1 MAIRFKNGGDG
12 TTAEGAILVANPDE
26 FRDALNYQDE
36 NASTCIKYIELEA
49 DLDLNYSV
57 DWYYRMK
64 DIFNVN
70 ALKNISNSNVNRR
83 IIINGMGHSITNI
96 YVYPNCAVF
105 GTNSDNRQSGSAYGC
120 VFEINDITFEAII
133 QKGGGFFSGSQAR
146 QSWPES
152 QNYRM
157 LLIPRTNGCIFNIKF
172 DNSYDYSL
180 DYMYLFDYSV
190 NNYTSEG
197 GYSYA
202 RAINCIFNIYISA
215 QSVDHRPL
223 FKCSSGSQSDFGLM
237 TVFESC
243 EFRIRNNTDKL
254 ICIFELKDNTKFLID
269 NCAIFFADIKQ
280 YDDPDQRTS
289 KFSKGP
295 GYVQSSDVRHL
306 IGRYSSY
313 IGYVKA
319 LFYNSYIAAF
329 GNDFNSGHNDP
340 IYFWLDCTDT
350 NQIIPATSFY
360 DKSKIFIGAGYDDTT
375 AQTTGFSALTTT
387 QCKDKTTLSNIG
399 YLFAE
404 EV

>member
-1 MAIRFKNGGDG
+1 MAIRFKNGGTG
-12 TTAEGAILVANPDE
+12 QTAEGAILVANPDE
-26 FRDALNYQDE
+26 FRDALNYQNN
-36 NASTCIKYIELEA
+36 NASGNCFKYIELEA

-70 ALKNISNSNVNRR
+70 ALRNVSGSLDRKVV
-83 IIINGMGHSITNI
+83 INGMGHSITNI

-105 GTNSDNRQSGSAYGC
+105 GTNSDSRQSSSLYQC
-120 VFEINDITFEAII
+120 ILEINDITFEAII
-133 QKGGGFFSGSQAR
+133 QKGGGFFSGNSR

-152 QNYRM
+152 AGYR
-157 LLIPRTNGCIFNIKF
+157 LALIPRTNGCIFNIKF
-172 DNSYDYSL
+172 DNSYDYSTN
-180 DYMYLFDYSV
+180 YMYLFDYSTSV
-190 NNYTSEG
+190 YTLSTS
-197 GYSYA
+197 SYTYP
-202 RAINCIFNIYISA
+202 RAVNCIFNIYISA
-215 QSVDHRPL
+215 QSVNHRPL
-223 FKCSSGSQSDFGLM
+223 FKCNSDSTSDFGSM

-254 ICIFELKDNTKFLID
+254 ICIFQLMNNYKFLID

-280 YDDPDQRTS
+280 YDDPNQRTS
-289 KFSKGP
+289 SILFDDQYISAD
-295 GYVQSSDVRHL
+295 SRHL
-306 IGRYSSY
+306 IGRYENYSGY
-313 IGYVKA
+313 IKA

-329 GNDFNSGHNDP
+329 GDDFNSGHNDP
-340 IYFWLDCTDT
+340 IYFYLSCTDT

-360 DKSKIFIGAGYDDTT
+360 DKNKIFIGAQSEYVTSE
-375 AQTTGFSALTTT
+375 TTGFSALTTA